1 MAEGMMN
8 NPMATPEGAPMDQGA
23 GGMPQQAVSME
34 DAVLDMHLTQD
45 VKSALQGKGI
55 DISAVADRGPK
66 EPVVVLPSPPLLSSS
81 TSLPSLGFSPVAPES
96 FDWDFSIRLS
106 RSLKVSSFFEVVYF
120 ISDLGPSYPSSDDLG
135 NLPVAFLAF
144 SVAAYISS
152 MLEAPNNFLCSG
164 GIYNLVKYFL

>member
-8 NPMATPEGAPMDQGA
+8 NPMEAPEGAPMDQGA

-66 EPVVVLPSPPLLSSS
+66 EPVVVLPVSVIVAKY
-81 TSLPSLGFSPVAPES
+81 GGAPEEAMKNFVQDMTQGVNNQQAS
-96 FDWDFSIRLS
+96 AGS
-106 RSLKVSSFFEVVYF
+106 EMAAAETPGPTG
-120 ISDLGPSYPSSDDLG
+120 LG
-135 NLPVAFLAF
+135 
-144 SVAAYISS
+144 
-152 MLEAPNNFLCSG
+152 APQQPMDRRPMTA
-164 GIYNLVKYFL
+164 